1 MKTKKLNENKGITL
15 TALVVAIIVLIILAS
30 ISITSINGQR
40 DTIEEA
46 QAVKVSAE
54 VATYQEE
61 LDIIE
66 IKTVAD
72 QIDEDG
78 NVLLEMNPYIAELE
92 PGESTTLNTSAT
104 FDYANAYDFTI
115 EKKSE

>member
-1 MKTKKLNENKGITL
+1 MKTKKLKENKGVTL

-72 QIDEDG
+72 QVNEGLDDEG
-78 NVLLEMNPYIAELE
+78 YINTFKERTDADEAFDEAEK
-92 PGESTTLNTSAT
+92 
-104 FDYANAYDFTI
+104 TI
-115 EKKSE
+115 KYS